1 MWERF
6 DNLRWYLRWPV
17 KWAALGAA
25 IFVVSF
31 PNPLLFV
38 RHVQHWRDPNAM
50 IDADLP
56 ALQPWVQEVR
66 ASLKPEMQPGKA
78 LKTVQQFVY
87 QKVPYK
93 YDWQTWGSADYL
105 PTLPEVLDMGAE
117 DCDGRAV
124 VAASILRGLGYR
136 AELVT
141 DFAHVWVK
149 TDKGET
155 MGPGKH
161 KSIVATRWG
170 LEVHWKTLSQ
180 TLPRALG
187 YGISAFPLGREL
199 IVLAVLWLVL
209 LRAGIGW
216 PLRLLGLAVM
226 LEGLL
231 FMRAGGGWRLWALWW
246 GVLHLG
252 GAALAMVL
260 CGWRTARV
268 RAGNPA
274 AAPLENRS

>member
-17 KWAALGAA
+17 KWALLGASV
-25 IFVVSF
+25 FLVSF

-38 RHVQHWRDPNAM
+38 RHVEHWRDPNAM
-50 IDADLP
+50 IEPHLP
-56 ALQPWVQEVR
+56 ALQPWVDEVR
-66 ASLKPEMQPGKA
+66 GRLKPEMPPPKA
-78 LKTVQQFVY
+78 LRAVQKFVY

-93 YDWQTWGSADYL
+93 FDWETWGSADYL
-105 PTLPEVLDMGAE
+105 PTLPEVLKMGAE

-124 VAASILRGLGYR
+124 VAASILQNLGYR

-155 MGPGKH
+155 MSPRKRR
-161 KSIVATRWG
+161 SVVATKKG
-170 LEVHWKTLSQ
+170 LEVHWRTLTQ

-187 YGISAFPLGREL
+187 QGISAFPLGREL

-209 LRAGIGW
+209 LRPGVSW
-216 PLRLLGLAVM
+216 PLRLLCLAVL

-231 FMRAGGGWRLWALWW
+231 FMQASGGRALWAQWW

-252 GAALAMVL
+252 GAVVIMLVYGRRA
-260 CGWRTARV
+260 ARN
-268 RAGNPA
+268 RAGHVA
-274 AAPLENRS
+274 DATLENAI